1 LRIEDILK
9 IVMNDRIEFATMR
22 RQESSLPTLEREVVI
37 TSPQD
42 LIDLSTNGDKRILD
56 ELVKLLNDPKR
67 AWAAEVLLAAMT
79 RNEQDLVNSF
89 ARISDEWWKSEL
101 GRTASTRW
109 RKWLDLNEEKLEW
122 DPTDKVFVIR
132 SE

>member
-1 LRIEDILK
+1 LPIGDILT

-22 RQESSLPTLEREVVI
+22 RQGSSLPTREREVVI
-37 TSPQD
+37 TGPPE
-42 LIDLSTNGDKRILD
+42 LIDLSTNGDKSLLS
-56 ELVKLLNDPKR
+56 ELVNLLNDPKR
-67 AWAAEVLLAAMT
+67 AWAAEVLLVAMT

-101 GRTASTRW
+101 GRTASARW
-109 RKWLDLNEEKLEW
+109 KKWLDMNWEKLEW

-132 SE
+132 RE